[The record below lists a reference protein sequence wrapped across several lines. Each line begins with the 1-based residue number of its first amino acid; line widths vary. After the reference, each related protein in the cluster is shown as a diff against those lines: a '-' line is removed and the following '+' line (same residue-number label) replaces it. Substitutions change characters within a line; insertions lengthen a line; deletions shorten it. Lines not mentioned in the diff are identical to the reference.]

1 MLART
6 LNGIARLTKGD
17 SPAAMSIEAAMYATK
32 RLSARF
38 VSDELFM
45 QLYARLRTGSWVDL
59 RSPVTFSEKIQWL
72 KLHWRPARLATIAD
86 KADVRAYVSQRVGED
101 VLVPVHGIYG
111 DPDEIPFE
119 ELPEPFVVKPT
130 HGSGW
135 VIFCRNKGRFD
146 ESAARRRL
154 RRWLGRNY
162 YYHAREP
169 AYQRLRPRI
178 ICEQMLLADD
188 GGTPPDYKFFCFNGV
203 PAYVQVDIDRFTG
216 HTRNIYDI
224 GWNRIDAE
232 LLYPR
237 CDRTVP
243 RPATLERMVAIARR
257 LSEGFP
263 FLRVDLYSTGSR
275 VWFGEMTLY
284 PGNGIERFRPASVD
298 RAFGDMIVLPDP
310 MHEDPRDHRPGR
322 TLDASGGTGSATTQ
336 AC

>member
-1 MLART
+1 MLARS
-6 LNGIARLTKGD
+6 LKRIASLAKGE
-17 SPAAMSIEAAMYATK
+17 SPAAMPIEAAMYATK
-32 RLSARF
+32 RLSAHV
-38 VSDELFM
+38 VSDEAFM

-59 RSPVTFSEKIQWL
+59 RNPVTFSEKIQWL
-72 KLHWRPARLATIAD
+72 KLHWRPSCLATIAD
-86 KADVRAYVSQRVGED
+86 KAAVRAFVAQRVGED
-101 VLVPVHGIYG
+101 VLVPVHGLYG
-111 DPDEIPFE
+111 HHDEIPFA

-135 VIFCRNKGRFD
+135 VIFCRNKAEFD
-146 ESAARRRL
+146 EHAARRRL

-169 AYQRLRPRI
+169 VYRRIRPRI
-178 ICEQMLLADD
+178 ICEQMLLSDD

-203 PAYVQVDIDRFTG
+203 PSCIQVDVDRFTA

-224 GWNRIDAE
+224 EWNRMDAE

-237 CDRTVP
+237 CDRIVP

-263 FLRVDLYSTGSR
+263 FMRVDLYSAGSR

-284 PGNGIERFRPASVD
+284 PENGIESFRPASVD
-298 RAFGDMIVLPDP
+298 RAFGDLIHLPDP
-310 MHEDPRDHRPGR
+310 VHDNRCP
-322 TLDASGGTGSATTQ
+322 Q
-336 AC
+336 